1 MGGGLKTLS
10 ATKIYRWKL
19 LLVLLF
25 LVYARILHARLQL
38 LLKRMCVVI
47 VHTWLHVPR
56 IYFIFQCLPVKP
68 VRGNRT
74 FLQLVRRE
82 RFPWYWILRWT
93 ILLQNW
99 LVSKRLKNVSIIL
112 RFYTI
117 RKSRLHVLSNISFK
131 WRKFVSKYICI
142 CIIYFWRL

>member
-25 LVYARILHARLQL
+25 LVYARILHARFQL

-47 VHTWLHVPR
+47 AHTWLHVPR
-56 IYFIFQCLPVKP
+56 IYFIFQCLLVEP

-74 FLQLVRRE
+74 FLQLVWRK
-82 RFPWYWILRWT
+82 RFP
-93 ILLQNW
+93 
-99 LVSKRLKNVSIIL
+99 
-112 RFYTI
+112 
-117 RKSRLHVLSNISFK
+117 
-131 WRKFVSKYICI
+131 
-142 CIIYFWRL
+142 